1 MNTIYNYISCRQLL
15 FVKILKENI
24 LSVCFECQISFKIAA
39 EELSPFGVEVIA
51 HDVAWIR
58 EKKMGSFL
66 SVTKATDE
74 PPVFLEMIYHPK
86 NASNAKPVALVG
98 TDSFFFILLFI
109 R

>member
-1 MNTIYNYISCRQLL
+1 M
-15 FVKILKENI
+15 KIKN
-24 LSVCFECQISFKIAA
+24 SYKIAA

-86 NASNAKPVALVG
+86 NASNSKPVALVG
-98 TDSFFFILLFI
+98 TYSFFLILFI
-109 R
+109 IR

>member
-1 MNTIYNYISCRQLL
+1 MNTYTITSPVVNSYLL
-15 FVKILKENI
+15 KFLMKTFHRSVLNVKN
-24 LSVCFECQISFKIAA
+24 SFKIAA

-51 HDVAWIR
+51 HDVAWIK

-98 TDSFFFILLFI
+98 TDSFFLILFI
-109 R
+109 IR